1 MRPFTGNWCSPIN
14 ARGCPWMAL
23 ARRTGRGS
31 PMQHAKGPEPHR
43 LVNQLFCV
51 VSFESSLRAAEAD
64 RMDKLPE
71 ADLDLV
77 RVASGKRKVTELLWT
92 SGPLH
97 DAGVREEERLKRET
111 LLGAPQ
117 SSVRD
122 PSCLPPSDSQ
132 CHRLFPLLYA
142 NRSLRLT
149 HCKPAPCCI
158 IIAGNK
164 CILLIS

>member
-1 MRPFTGNWCSPIN
+1 
-14 ARGCPWMAL
+14 
-23 ARRTGRGS
+23 
-31 PMQHAKGPEPHR
+31 MQHTKGPEPHR

-97 DAGVREEERLKRET
+97 DAGVRQRSGSSGRLSLEPHRAPSEILPAFRHQTLNATDFSPSFMQIAVCALHIVNLHLVVLSLQET
-111 LLGAPQ
+111 N
-117 SSVRD
+117 VY
-122 PSCLPPSDSQ
+122 C
-132 CHRLFPLLYA
+132 
-142 NRSLRLT
+142 
-149 HCKPAPCCI
+149 
-158 IIAGNK
+158 
-164 CILLIS
+164 